1 MPRLK
6 TCSRKPLRRSASDG
20 RCLALASSNTNHG
33 TISMNDHKRL
43 RAGAALALACG
54 LVVAVA
60 QPGRA
65 QSVEEFYKGKTLN
78 LIIGY
83 SVGGGYH
90 PYGRPPGPPT
100 GKHIP
105 GRPPD
110 RPPKLT
116 GPRRPPAGQSTPS
129 VR

>member
-1 MPRLK
+1 MPRRK
-6 TCSRKPLRRSASDG
+6 TCSRKPPRRSASDG

-83 SVGGGYH
+83 SVGGGYP
-90 PYGRPPGPPT
+90 PYRPPPARHTRKPLPAPAPT
-100 GKHIP
+100 RPHNTT
-105 GRPPD
+105 RPP
-110 RPPKLT
+110 RPP
-116 GPRRPPAGQSTPS
+116 P
-129 VR
+129 